1 MQTLALRKLLRLI
14 RQKISPSP
22 AKPSEATSE
31 LREESKVQDSEFEVQ
46 SEEYDVQDNEP
57 LLVGEVAPQVTERS
71 LSPADSGTLP
81 EGEPTEIPSPAQNT
95 KAHLTSSVPRSAKAP
110 HGALTKA
117 EMAEI
122 REIFGKIDDAE
133 IQRLYKRVTK

>member
-1 MQTLALRKLLRLI
+1 M
-14 RQKISPSP
+14 
-22 AKPSEATSE
+22 
-31 LREESKVQDSEFEVQ
+31 QDSEFEVQ

-57 LLVGEVAPQVTERS
+57 LLVGEVAQQVTEMS
-71 LSPADSGTLP
+71 LSPADAGTLT
-81 EGEPTEIPSPAQNT
+81 EGEPLETPPPTQST
-95 KAHLTSSVPRSAKAP
+95 KAHLTSSVPRSARAP